1 MIEPTNDPEIDL
13 PIGKPEP
20 PTGPAPDDGGLGSD
34 GIDQGTRGP
43 RKLPL
48 GVEMGN
54 EPDEF
59 EPGGELPAPLPA

>member
-1 MIEPTNDPEIDL
+1 MIGPTDEPAVNDPL
-13 PIGKPEP
+13 GEP
-20 PTGPAPDDGGLGSD
+20 NTPTGPAPDDGGLGSD
-34 GIDQGTRGP
+34 GIDQGLRGP

-59 EPGGELPAPLPA
+59 EPEGGLPAPLPA